1 MRLIF
6 PLLSLSLLGGCMWAR
21 SDGVRDSSGGTY
33 QVSARSDGIS
43 SIGRTVERAHAQAL
57 AYDEAREFC
66 SSKGTQMFL
75 VEYKRPELGLSS
87 GRSADQNTE
96 FISASIRFRCA
107 K

>member
-21 SDGVRDSSGGTY
+21 SDGVRESSGGTY
-33 QVSARSDGIS
+33 QVSARSDGT
-43 SIGRTVERAHAQAL
+43 SIGRTVEMAHARAL

-75 VEYKRPELGLSS
+75 VGDKGPEMGLSS

-96 FISASIRFRCA
+96 FLSASIRFRCA